1 LRLYPL
7 ELFQGE
13 SEMRGISIITL
24 GSLLLGGC
32 GGGPHDPRG
41 LRPGETLL
49 QVSATGEATAQPD
62 QASFSAMAT
71 GVGATSID
79 ASNRATAIM
88 TKILAALEAKGI
100 AKADIQTQ
108 NVSVDKQDYGPN
120 RGKYE
125 ASNSILVTVKK
136 VADAGAVLAAATTAG
151 ARITGG
157 PNLTMAD
164 PGAANRAAIGAAFK
178 SAQSRADAYAKAAGM
193 TVVRVLTIRDG
204 NAETQDAPN
213 WAGDAAASAAPM
225 AKPLPINP
233 GTTSSFSTVSVDFAL
248 SK

>member
-1 LRLYPL
+1 
-7 ELFQGE
+7 
-13 SEMRGISIITL
+13 MRGRYAATLISFFL
-24 GSLLLGGC
+24 VGC

-49 QVSATGEATAQPD
+49 QVSATGEATARPD
-62 QASFSAMAT
+62 QARFSTSAI
-71 GVGATSID
+71 GVGATAIE
-79 ASNRATAIM
+79 ASNTATAIM
-88 TKILAALEAKGI
+88 TKVLAALDAKGI
-100 AKADIQTQ
+100 QKADIQTQ

-125 ASNSILVTVKK
+125 ASNAILVTVKK
-136 VADAGAVLAAATTAG
+136 VDEAGVVMAAATTAG
-151 ARITGG
+151 GRITGG

-178 SAQSRADAYAKAAGM
+178 AAQARADAYAKAAGM
-193 TVVRVLTIRDG
+193 TVARVLTIRDG

-213 WAGDAAASAAPM
+213 WAGDAVASAAPM
-225 AKPLPINP
+225 AKPMPINP